1 MIKSCR
7 AGPCA
12 VRAVRGVVV
21 GVLACVIGPAVFAQ
35 APAVPVPQLQSSPA
49 VNAGSPAEAKAA
61 PPDTGG
67 SREDPRTDTGPV
79 PRPQVQTGDEWI
91 YRRSSAR
98 LVSVVQ
104 QAVVQVTADGISLR
118 AQQPGSPDSSVAVYD
133 RHWGLLASGYND
145 YRPALAYYSFPLYVG
160 KRWGI
165 DSAVGNFG
173 AGQSGR
179 MKGEGRALG
188 WETVEVPAGKFLAMK
203 VEVTIA
209 TADPGDANRRLAVRE
224 THWNART
231 VLRPVRV
238 ISETTV
244 ADEAPQVETVEL
256 LAYRIE

>member
-1 MIKSCR
+1 MSKSCR
-7 AGPCA
+7 AGPSA
-12 VRAVRGVVV
+12 VRAVRGAAVAA
-21 GVLACVIGPAVFAQ
+21 LACAIGPAVLAQ
-35 APAVPVPQLQSSPA
+35 APALPVPQLQSSPA
-49 VNAGSPAEAKAA
+49 ANPGSPAEAKAA
-61 PPDTGG
+61 APDTGG
-67 SREDPRTDTGPV
+67 SREDPRTDTGPL

-91 YRRSSAR
+91 YRRSSGR
-98 LVSVVQ
+98 VVSVVQ

-133 RHWGLLASGYND
+133 RQWGLLASGYND

-224 THWNART
+224 THWYART

-238 ISETTV
+238 VSESTV
-244 ADEAPQVETVEL
+244 ADEAPQVEIVEL